1 MPTAL
6 PCLHRR
12 PSTGRISFRKQ
23 GSLPTR
29 YGSHQFQSL
38 GRQDTNLQPA
48 CYERKLLQLVTRG
61 VAQLG
66 VEIRQRLVK
75 RENDRLTHHRARK
88 GDALT
93 LSSRQLTRLSVKE
106 AANRGVISR
115 HLGAPGEPQEQ
126 DGDARENVLVL
137 ANILATALA
146 IDFRDKWLVRLLIL
160 LPWVAPISLGSI
172 GWLWNL
178 RFDLQRHQLDGA
190 RPDNQAR
197 LVAHGGALD
206 VRPAPVSVPRRHL
219 AKGCIS
225 SSADLIPR
233 NRFIN

>member
-1 MPTAL
+1 MSGNCFSSSHAEL
-6 PCLHRR
+6 RNLASRFD
-12 PSTGRISFRKQ
+12 S
-23 GSLPTR
+23 GSSR
-29 YGSHQFQSL
+29 
-38 GRQDTNLQPA
+38 
-48 CYERKLLQLVTRG
+48 
-61 VAQLG
+61 
-66 VEIRQRLVK
+66 